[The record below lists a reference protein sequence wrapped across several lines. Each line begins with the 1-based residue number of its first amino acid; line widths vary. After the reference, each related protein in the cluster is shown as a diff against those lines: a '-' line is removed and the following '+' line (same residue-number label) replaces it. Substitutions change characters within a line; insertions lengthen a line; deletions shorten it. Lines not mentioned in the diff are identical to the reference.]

1 MPADPGLGAA
11 GVRDVLSRG
20 ELLVRGRLVDASNAT
35 LLCQATLDG
44 VELDC
49 VYKPRAGERPL
60 WDFPTGTLSRREVAA
75 YDVSAAAGWDLVPP
89 TLWREDAPAGP
100 GMVQA
105 WIDVADGPGP
115 VDVVDRGAVP
125 AGWRDVVDAE
135 GPGGR
140 PVSLV
145 HADSP
150 ALRRM
155 AVFDAVVNN
164 ADRKGGHVL
173 LDGDGRVWGIDH
185 GVTFNEDDKLRT
197 VLWGWAGD
205 PLDPYLVD
213 ELVVLLDRLDGPLG
227 PRLALALSPA
237 EMAGTRDRVHRL
249 LGRAVFPYPGEG
261 WPPLPWPA
269 F

>member
-1 MPADPGLGAA
+1 VDGSVTTDLAE
-11 GVRDVLSRG
+11 VLTRG
-20 ELLVRGRLVDASNAT
+20 DLQVEGRLVDASNAT
-35 LLCQATLDG
+35 LLCRASLG
-44 VELDC
+44 GSSVAC

-75 YDVSAAAGWDLVPP
+75 YEVSAAAGWDLVP
-89 TLWREDAPAGP
+89 TTVWREDGPAGP
-100 GMVQA
+100 GMAQVWVEVSDTDA
-105 WIDVADGPGP
+105 L
-115 VDVVDRGAVP
+115 VDVVPRGQVP
-125 AGWRDVVDAE
+125 AGWRDVIDAD

-145 HADSP
+145 HGDTP

-173 LDGDGRVWGIDH
+173 VDVDGRAWAIDH

-205 PLDPYLVD
+205 PLDGYLVD
-213 ELVVLLDRLDGPLG
+213 DLVRLLDRLEGDLG
-227 PRLALALSPA
+227 ERLTDLLSRREA
-237 EMAGTRDRVHRL
+237 RRTAARVHRL
-249 LGRAVFPYPGEG
+249 LGRAVFPFPGEG